1 MAKQRSFQIGP
12 GTELAQHSPVDISPM
27 ADPQNKNEKT
37 LVDNFADQA
46 VVSNPISPEFAEPL
60 AL

>member
-1 MAKQRSFQIGP
+1 
-12 GTELAQHSPVDISPM
+12 M

-37 LVDNFADQA
+37 LVDNLADQT
-46 VVSNPISPEFAEPL
+46 VVSNLISPEFAEPL

>member
-1 MAKQRSFQIGP
+1 
-12 GTELAQHSPVDISPM
+12 LAQHSPVDISPM
-27 ADPQNKNEKT
+27 ADPQNKNQKT
-37 LVDNFADQA
+37 LVDNFADQT